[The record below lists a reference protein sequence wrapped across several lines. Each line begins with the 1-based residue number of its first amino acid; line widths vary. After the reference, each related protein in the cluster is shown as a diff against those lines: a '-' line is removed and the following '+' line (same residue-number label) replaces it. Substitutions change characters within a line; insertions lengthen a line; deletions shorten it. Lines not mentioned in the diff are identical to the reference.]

1 MSILGVAMGALG
13 GYMAGDTMKKNKKR
27 EEKMDALYSAYVTNL
42 TNTSENAVAQPV
54 NVLRY
59 KNQQDPNQA
68 NMNQT
73 TPFNPADPNN
83 LSYGMNM
90 GGLVYDADMPRDRR
104 MTWQK
109 QNFKKNR
116 ETE

>member
-42 TNTSENAVAQPV
+42 TNVSGNTQTKPV
-54 NVLRY
+54 SVLRY
-59 KNQQDPNQA
+59 KNQQDPNQE
-68 NMNQT
+68 NMDQT
-73 TPFNPADPNN
+73 IPFNPADPT
-83 LSYGMNM
+83 LPSYYNM

-104 MTWQK
+104 MAWQK